1 MPRRPLTAEQREER
15 KKRKATAARRR
26 YAAKTGAERERR
38 LEQMRRAASRRRLEE
53 KLGTPRWL
61 TSIMRE
67 AANISAEELEKRQA
81 QEREAA
87 RSDATNRSAEERARL
102 LAQIKVSKEKQV
114 QRRTQPRAP
123 ISTVA
128 VDSHMPSDK
137 LEGVATMPRR
147 QLGADTTQFQPARL
161 AEDGQITRKH
171 VAAAPRASSA
181 VLRQPQ
187 YHDKASGPS
196 PLVWNIAERESTQAS
211 VDSIPLHGH
220 FNLRVPGSSQV
231 AAKVKFSE
239 KRGSCRLNVSVVE
252 AALRRSGLTRPLSNY
267 AVVFVPKA
275 SIASPLKL
283 DVSNGT
289 HAVCTKRRQP
299 VHCSRHA
306 TVPVESAKTVQ
317 TEATGRFPGHVD
329 VAVGTSRTVDRD
341 VCKSTQASLAAEKAH
356 MWTEIVDLDAQDSG
370 PHVQKIAELGTCAQP
385 RLLHVDSSS
394 GVSTLGNSKADG
406 DRRKQHVHC
415 STHTTVLI
423 ALAKAMQTE
432 ASWLTKASVDV
443 AVGTSEIGCKDV
455 CTST

>member
-26 YAAKTGAERERR
+26 YAAKTGVERERR
-38 LEQMRRAASRRRLEE
+38 LEQMRRAASRWRWEE

-67 AANISAEELEKRQA
+67 EKREMRLAQEREAANVSAEELEKRQA

-87 RSDATNRSAEERARL
+87 RRDASNRSAEERARL
-102 LAQIKVSKEKQV
+102 LAQIRVSKQKQV
-114 QRRTQPRAP
+114 QRWTQPRAP
-123 ISTVA
+123 ISTVS

-137 LEGVATMPRR
+137 LEGVAMPRR
-147 QLGADTTQFQPARL
+147 QLGADTTRFQTARL
-161 AEDGQITRKH
+161 AEDGQITTRKH
-171 VAAAPRASSA
+171 AAAAPRASSA

-187 YHDKASGPS
+187 YHDKASGQS
-196 PLVWNIAERESTQAS
+196 PLVWNIAECESTQAS

-231 AAKVKFSE
+231 A
-239 KRGSCRLNVSVVE
+239 
-252 AALRRSGLTRPLSNY
+252 T
-267 AVVFVPKA
+267 KA
-275 SIASPLKL
+275 
-283 DVSNGT
+283 
-289 HAVCTKRRQP
+289 KRRQP
-299 VHCSRHA
+299 VHCSKHA
-306 TVPVESAKTVQ
+306 TVPVESAKTAQ
-317 TEATGRFPGHVD
+317 TGATGLLPGHVD

-356 MWTEIVDLDAQDSG
+356 MWTETVDLDAQDCG

-385 RLLHVDSSS
+385 RLLHMDSSS
-394 GVSTLGNSKADG
+394 GVSTLGNSKTDG

-423 ALAKAMQTE
+423 ALAKAVQTE

-443 AVGTSEIGCKDV
+443 ALGTSEISCKDV